1 MRRAWAAVSRAARA
15 ARRRARRRA
24 WWVWRGARGEGAC
37 GRGRGVVV
45 VGFGFVGAG
54 RGSGGG
60 GEEVGTVV
68 GWASGWG
75 GGSLVGGEEAAA
87 AGGIDFEG
95 VLKGD
100 LKGWERVFVAV
111 LRRRR
116 FEGWTGDMIGGGGS
130 ILCCNRDCYELSVMV
145 GNSLSNSD
153 SLSGVPYSQPYT
165 RSSLRGLIIS

>member
-1 MRRAWAAVSRAARA
+1 MWE
-15 ARRRARRRA
+15 
-24 WWVWRGARGEGAC
+24 WGW
-37 GRGRGVVV
+37 GRGVVV
-45 VGFGFVGAG
+45 VVVGFGDAGGRSGG
-54 RGSGGG
+54 RG
-60 GEEVGTVV
+60 EVGRVV
-68 GWASGWG
+68 GWALGVG
-75 GGSLVGGEEAAA
+75 GGSLVGGEEAA

-145 GNSLSNSD
+145 GKTSK
-153 SLSGVPYSQPYT
+153 VPY
-165 RSSLRGLIIS
+165 LMC

>member
-24 WWVWRGARGEGAC
+24 WWVWRG
-37 GRGRGVVV
+37 GRGVGAWGWGRGVVVVV
-45 VGFGFVGAG
+45 VGFGFGDAG

-60 GEEVGTVV
+60 EEEVGTVV

-75 GGSLVGGEEAAA
+75 GGSLVGGEEA

-116 FEGWTGDMIGGGGS
+116 FEGWMGDMIGGGGS
-130 ILCCNRDCYELSVMV
+130 ILCCNRDCCGLSVMV
-145 GNSLSNSD
+145 GKTSK
-153 SLSGVPYSQPYT
+153 VPD
-165 RSSLRGLIIS
+165 LMC